1 MQTRLDASSN
11 KTVKSSSL
19 FPSFNPSLI
28 FILLRALIS
37 DSLGKLNDV
46 NMLSTPYKIKAP
58 ARARALFVIFY
69 YLEALAALAANDG
82 THLTTASGLNILVP
96 ATANPLT
103 PSAKEVSS
111 LNASTLSNC
120 FPNPIADL

>member
-37 DSLGKLNDV
+37 DCLGKLNV
-46 NMLSTPYKIKAP
+46 FIMLSTPLNIKAP
-58 ARARALFVIFY
+58 AIEPELCIFILN
-69 YLEALAALAANDG
+69 YLDDLLALAAKAANTG
-82 THLTTASGLNILVP
+82 IHLTTASGLNILTP

-103 PSAKEVSS
+103 PSENESCN
-111 LNASTLSNC
+111 LNASTSSIC
-120 FPNPIADL
+120 FP